1 MSPLRTIARW
11 SAGPAIGII
20 LGLVLGT
27 VADQYPTQMQRHVT
41 LSVPSA
47 GVDATVGG
55 SEVNHPPA
63 RPSGTMI
70 AAAGD

>member
-11 SAGPAIGII
+11 SAGPTIGII

-27 VADQYPTQMQRHVT
+27 VADKYPTQMQRHMT
-41 LSVPSA
+41 LSVPFA
-47 GVDATVGG
+47 GIDATVGG
-55 SEVNHPPA
+55 NEVNHPHA